1 MRKNFKS
8 SLNLNVLIYASVLL
22 SGLNLFYAGSRREE
36 QEDNIDSIED
46 DTEWGL
52 WPLPVKYWCVP
63 SLVIIIIPPFPRI

>member
-8 SLNLNVLIYASVLL
+8 SFNLNVLIYASVLL

-46 DTEWGL
+46 DTEWG
-52 WPLPVKYWCVP
+52 PGCGHSP
-63 SLVIIIIPPFPRI
+63 

>member
-1 MRKNFKS
+1 M
-8 SLNLNVLIYASVLL
+8 LEVE
-22 SGLNLFYAGSRREE
+22 GRREE

-63 SLVIIIIPPFPRI
+63 SLLVIIIIPPFPRI